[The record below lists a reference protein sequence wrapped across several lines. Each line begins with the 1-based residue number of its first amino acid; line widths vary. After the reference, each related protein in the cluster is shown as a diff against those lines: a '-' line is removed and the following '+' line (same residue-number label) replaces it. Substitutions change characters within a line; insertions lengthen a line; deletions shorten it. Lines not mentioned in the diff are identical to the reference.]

1 MISLIHRKAV
11 CSTDVSVQGS
21 PPREDGEKALQLWVP
36 CQGCYVVVLAAGL
49 ARGERFPS
57 TQTEPFSLSHRQQ
70 KEGKL
75 LANAY
80 RGDGCE
86 GLSGHFPLSSSL
98 QSIPVRVKPIFQSAF
113 PVTGRA
119 GPWGWGRRK
128 SPPDFSAWKLLLPL
142 LEAEDGNSWLGSS
155 PETGGLSLCS
165 CLHKTL

>member
-1 MISLIHRKAV
+1 M
-11 CSTDVSVQGS
+11 SVQVS
-21 PPREDGEKALQLWVP
+21 PPREDEEKALQLWLP

-57 TQTEPFSLSHRQQ
+57 RRTEPLSLSHRQQ
-70 KEGKL
+70 KEDKL
-75 LANAY
+75 LADAC

-98 QSIPVRVKPIFQSAF
+98 QSMPIRVKPIFQSAF

-119 GPWGWGRRK
+119 GPRGWERRK

-142 LEAEDGNSWLGSS
+142 LEAEDGDSRAQLMLLFAQDVVG
-155 PETGGLSLCS
+155 EL
-165 CLHKTL
+165 